1 MISGIAQE
9 FMAILF
15 IVLSDLIFGS
25 THIGVL
31 TDENRI
37 KVYQIVT
44 KCSSKN

>member
-9 FMAILF
+9 FMAVLF
-15 IVLSDLIFGS
+15 IVMSDLIFGS

-31 TDENRI
+31 TEENRI
-37 KVYQIVT
+37 KIYQILT